1 MPTWQPQLPAL
12 VASSGESFTCL
23 GQSFVQVLHHVPS
36 RANDLHKLL
45 RAAEFA
51 SACRLPIPAL
61 PNSSTAPVLVSL
73 SPWWVFLRGLD
84 SPSSSQCSSIIC
96 AADFPLTNLQ
106 SHKSM
111 LPISPTAGMATS
123 ILRPWFGQPA
133 EMCIP
138 CTFDTV
144 TLGMASFNGL
154 VWHERELQGDQL
166 LIHALDLNFWIKA
179 NPLHQLH
186 WKDWLLSHKLWHP
199 TID

>member
-1 MPTWQPQLPAL
+1 
-12 VASSGESFTCL
+12 
-23 GQSFVQVLHHVPS
+23 
-36 RANDLHKLL
+36 
-45 RAAEFA
+45 
-51 SACRLPIPAL
+51 
-61 PNSSTAPVLVSL
+61 
-73 SPWWVFLRGLD
+73 
-84 SPSSSQCSSIIC
+84 
-96 AADFPLTNLQ
+96 
-106 SHKSM
+106 M
-111 LPISPTAGMATS
+111 LPISPTAGMAAST
-123 ILRPWFGQPA
+123 LRSWFGQLA
-133 EMCIP
+133 EVCIP